1 MRFFLS
7 SCGGVVGISLSCRC
21 RSSCCELLLV
31 GSECDSVVVAG
42 LSASW
47 GLEEPERLLFFFG
60 SAAGSLVSGSG
71 FVSVAV
77 VVEARLSHDCAVL
90 LKALEVPQERT
101 GGERSFFF
109 VLIVWSAFADSPAE
123 PAARLWRN
131 IVSLVGLIYGDPRKY
146 ARAHGDAHT

>member
-1 MRFFLS
+1 M
-7 SCGGVVGISLSCRC
+7 
-21 RSSCCELLLV
+21 
-31 GSECDSVVVAG
+31 GSEYDSVVVAG

-47 GLEEPERLLFFFG
+47 GLEEQERLLFFFG
-60 SAAGSLVSGSG
+60 SAAGSLVPGSG

-77 VVEARLSHDCAVL
+77 VVEVRLSHDCAVF

-123 PAARLWRN
+123 LAARLWRN

-146 ARAHGDAHT
+146 ARAHGDTHT